1 MMPVEAAAR
10 AALGAFIAGGA
21 GAQTAEEIVREL
33 NARSLAKV
41 LARRCRQR
49 LRPRRASM
57 TT

>member
-21 GAQTAEEIVREL
+21 GAQTTEEIVREL

-49 LRPRRASM
+49 MRLALAR
-57 TT
+57 